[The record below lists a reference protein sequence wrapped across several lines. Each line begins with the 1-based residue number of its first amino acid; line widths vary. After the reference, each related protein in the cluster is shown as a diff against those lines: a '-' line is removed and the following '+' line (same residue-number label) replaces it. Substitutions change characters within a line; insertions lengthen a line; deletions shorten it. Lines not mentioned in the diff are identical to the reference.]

1 MIVMKFIYF
10 SLCYL
15 LIVLLFV
22 CADILYTKIGLNK
35 SVLGLGFLLIN
46 IELINLMINIYLIK
60 KKRTEN

>member
-1 MIVMKFIYF
+1 MNVMKFIYF

-22 CADILYTKIGLNK
+22 CADVLYTKIGLNK